1 MVSWKVGF
9 DYKDIKSNWMKY
21 FGLEYDCVYVLL
33 RSHWSII
40 YSLLK
45 NYCCLKG
52 FQSNYFQIGT
62 KLYLKSINVNSK
74 IHWFSGHRN
83 KQDKQGRIILFFT
96 FLARINFL
104 KKLMLEKY
112 GKASISWTHKKGEI
126 CTGQSWNE
134 GRFIRRFVITEK
146 ASRPSPSW
154 KELLPLS
161 HVRHY

>member
-1 MVSWKVGF
+1 MNEIFWF
-9 DYKDIKSNWMKY
+9 WIR
-21 FGLEYDCVYVLL
+21 LCVCST

-83 KQDKQGRIILFFT
+83 KQDKQGRIILFFN
-96 FLARINFL
+96 FLARFNFL

-126 CTGQSWNE
+126 CTGQSWWLWHRDWDE
-134 GRFIRRFVITEK
+134 G
-146 ASRPSPSW
+146 PSISVL
-154 KELLPLS
+154 KGL
-161 HVRHY
+161 